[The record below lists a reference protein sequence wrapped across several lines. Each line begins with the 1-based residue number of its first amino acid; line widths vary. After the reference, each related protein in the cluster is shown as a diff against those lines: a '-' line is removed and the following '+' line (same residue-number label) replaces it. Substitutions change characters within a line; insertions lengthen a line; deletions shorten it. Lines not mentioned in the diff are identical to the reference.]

1 MNRMLSKRTREVK
14 IKTAVVVDDEPI
26 TCMDLTQMLQELG
39 FEIKGSASDGFDAID
54 LCRKTSPDVVLMDI
68 KMPIFDG
75 LSASETI
82 LQEGLAGCVVLLT
95 AFCDKEF
102 VDRASQIGIT
112 GYLVK
117 PIEERLLLPTIEV
130 AMAQAERIRLAQT
143 EANNL
148 KQQLNEMKLID
159 RAKILLSQQQKITE
173 AQAYRE
179 LQQASM
185 QKRTPMSV
193 VAEVFLSQ
201 NDPGDIVDKAKAILI
216 KQEGLTEAAAYRRVV
231 EFSKGE
237 GGDMGKAARK
247 IIEESIKD

>member
-1 MNRMLSKRTREVK
+1 MVSAKERDVK
-14 IKTAVVVDDEPI
+14 MRTAVVVDDEPI
-26 TCMDLTQMLQELG
+26 TCMDLAQMLQELG
-39 FEIKGSASDGFDAID
+39 FEIKGSASDGFDAIE
-54 LCRKTSPDVVLMDI
+54 LCRKTNPDVVLMDI

-82 LQEGLAGCVVLLT
+82 LKEGLAGCVVLLT

-102 VDRASQIGIT
+102 VDRASQIGVT

-130 AMAQAERIRLAQT
+130 AMAQGERIRLARS
-143 EANNL
+143 EADIL

-159 RAKILLSQQQKITE
+159 RAKILLSRQQKITE

-185 QKRTPMSV
+185 QKRTPMAV
-193 VAEVFLSQ
+193 VAEVFLAQ
-201 NDPGDIVDKAKAILI
+201 NDSSCIVNKAKTILV
-216 KQEGLTEAAAYRRVV
+216 KQKGLTEAAAYRRVV
-231 EFSKGE
+231 ELSKREDGNME
-237 GGDMGKAARK
+237 KAAQK
-247 IIEESIKD
+247 IMEESLKD